1 MNGSCRTWT
10 LICMLLMP
18 LACPLSGLD
27 GFTLCR
33 HSPLTPKRKN
43 ELSTSAW
50 IPAHI
55 PDVSGRFLQLIQ
67 LLQMQ
72 ITRWGTL
79 CPHVS
84 EIPYCSFLCWSA
96 GEGLYWDA
104 FSDLSHSSLPAPEIQ
119 ENPGASS
126 SLDHSR
132 IHTVPA
138 AWCKKGG
145 RQVLT
150 ENSGKHYLNWRG
162 TLQIDY

>member
-33 HSPLTPKRKN
+33 HSPWTPKRKKMN
-43 ELSTSAW
+43 FLPQPGSQHTSLTFQAGFCSSFSYCKCKSRGEAHFAPTCQRSHTVLSCAGQQ
-50 IPAHI
+50 
-55 PDVSGRFLQLIQ
+55 GRACIEIHFLISPTHAFQPPRFRRTLVPLHLLI
-67 LLQMQ
+67 
-72 ITRWGTL
+72 T
-79 CPHVS
+79 
-84 EIPYCSFLCWSA
+84 A
-96 GEGLYWDA
+96 G
-104 FSDLSHSSLPAPEIQ
+104 SI
-119 ENPGASS
+119 
-126 SLDHSR
+126 
-132 IHTVPA
+132 VPA